1 MEKELNKGVFVS
13 MYKDLLNKVS
23 DRLALE
29 IEQKGKPSDI
39 VKGAKAIYIF
49 NLNFRYVEVCLLPDG
64 TVKFYDWKETYKL
77 EDLGKE
83 LFELADKICAM

>member
-1 MEKELNKGVFVS
+1 MENELKKDVFVS
-13 MYKDLLNKVS
+13 MYKDLLDRVS
-23 DRLALE
+23 DRLAWE
-29 IEQKGKPSDI
+29 IKQKGKPSEI

-64 TVKFYDWKETYKL
+64 TVDFRNWKETYKL